1 MFWVSDWTNCFSRMN
16 NFFKSWNETI
26 CLITWILM
34 ENIIRI
40 ILVDTFLIF
49 SSSFLFLLVVYRIV
63 KSELMR
69 ETRSV
74 TNLCS
79 APCFQLR
86 SKGVSISSGM
96 VPGLPVIGQLI
107 QIQRSPWL
115 RLIHKSKSFDA
126 KISLFEICIFNGSC
140 VDIERTD

>member
-1 MFWVSDWTNCFSRMN
+1 
-16 NFFKSWNETI
+16 
-26 CLITWILM
+26 M

-40 ILVDTFLIF
+40 ILVDTFFIF
-49 SSSFLFLLVVYRIV
+49 SSFLFLLVVYRIV

-86 SKGVSISSGM
+86 SKGVLISSGM

-115 RLIHKSKSFDA
+115 RLIHKSKTFDA

-140 VDIERTD
+140 VDIERTDLLIDKIVDLNI

>member
-1 MFWVSDWTNCFSRMN
+1 
-16 NFFKSWNETI
+16 
-26 CLITWILM
+26 M

-40 ILVDTFLIF
+40 ILVDTFFIF
-49 SSSFLFLLVVYRIV
+49 SSFLFLLVVYRIV

-86 SKGVSISSGM
+86 SKGVLISSGM

-115 RLIHKSKSFDA
+115 RLIHKSKTFDA

-140 VDIERTD
+140 VDIERTDLLIDKIVDLNIQLILKVFQEQCIPGG

>member
-1 MFWVSDWTNCFSRMN
+1 
-16 NFFKSWNETI
+16 
-26 CLITWILM
+26 M

-40 ILVDTFLIF
+40 ILVDTFFIF
-49 SSSFLFLLVVYRIV
+49 SSFLFLLVVYRIV

-86 SKGVSISSGM
+86 SKGVLISSGM

-115 RLIHKSKSFDA
+115 RLIHKSKTFDA
-126 KISLFEICIFNGSC
+126 KISLFEICIFNGSY
-140 VDIERTD
+140 VDIERTDLLIDKIVDLNIQLILKVFQEQCIPGG